1 MHAFLNKDAYAI
13 APPPPVCPATTVSR
27 SYLDF
32 STKLAS
38 PFSATLVQ
46 NNGPYFPAPKY
57 FFNITFKVFFQNF
70 PPRCT
75 VTGSG
80 TNIWWTFYNT
90 AREKGK
96 RCVCVSETSGNVH
109 ACVSETHVSC
119 FRVRNSAN
127 NRLLNVAGVQ
137 RFLRYAYTARFRVIQ
152 TRKTL
157 HVLYVHIRKQ
167 YLAYF
172 LYTETVMC
180 MCV

>member
-13 APPPPVCPATTVSR
+13 APPPPPPPVCPATTVSR

-32 STKLAS
+32 STKLSS

-57 FFNITFKVFFQNF
+57 FFNITFQVFFQNF

-119 FRVRNSAN
+119 MFP
-127 NRLLNVAGVQ
+127 GTKQ
-137 RFLRYAYTARFRVIQ
+137 
-152 TRKTL
+152 
-157 HVLYVHIRKQ
+157 RKQ
-167 YLAYF
+167 SSSECCRRSKVF
-172 LYTETVMC
+172 TIRIHSPFPCYTDTQNAAC
-180 MCV
+180 ATYIYANSI